1 MINLVQKNNK
11 TKQKDTTKNKESRQI
26 HIQTQNAKKQS
37 NMLTNYCVITMCT
50 HDIKM
55 QNSN

>member
-11 TKQKDTTKNKESRQI
+11 TKQKDTTKNKERRQI
-26 HIQTQNAKKQS
+26 HIKTQNAKKQS
-37 NMLTNYCVITMCT
+37 NMLTNYCAITMCT